1 MKKVNIGVVGAGI
14 YGIHGAV
21 IIRII
26 DTILG
31 VVIGYVFA
39 YIFHKL
45 IALRFLPD
53 PNEEN

>member
-1 MKKVNIGVVGAGI
+1 MIGAGI